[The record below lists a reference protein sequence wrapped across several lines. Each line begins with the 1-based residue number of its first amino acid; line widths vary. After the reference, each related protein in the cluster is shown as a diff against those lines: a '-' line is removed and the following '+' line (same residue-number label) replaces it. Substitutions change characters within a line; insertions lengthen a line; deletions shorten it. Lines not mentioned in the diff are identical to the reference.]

1 LFKNEQSLGADT
13 VKCRRQPLI
22 DAISLASIRLNA
34 RPPSKWNFKLSGPFG
49 SMADIRRHKF
59 SNMNWKNQ
67 MRKTLMASVA
77 AAALL
82 AATGLAT
89 AQGVNQGG
97 VKEAPTA
104 AAPKADTAAPMNAP
118 AAKGAETTAPGAASK
133 ETTPQHAQGKPD
145 AAKATT
151 GEMKV
156 DSKTKASDSTTPTA
170 KDLKNPTAAET
181 RPTSESKT
189 TTGEMKPDSKAKA
202 SDSAT
207 TSKDLKTPTAETKPS
222 TSDSK
227 TTGNAA
233 TSATA
238 APPAEKRT
246 QITSAIKQEK
256 VEETTNVNFNISVG
270 TAVPA
275 GIHYYPMPSRIV
287 EIYPEWRGYDFI
299 LVRGRYIVL
308 RPHTHEIVY
317 IIEG

>member
-1 LFKNEQSLGADT
+1 
-13 VKCRRQPLI
+13 
-22 DAISLASIRLNA
+22 
-34 RPPSKWNFKLSGPFG
+34 
-49 SMADIRRHKF
+49 
-59 SNMNWKNQ
+59 
-67 MRKTLMASVA
+67 MRKTLMVSVA
-77 AAALL
+77 VAALL

-97 VKEAPTA
+97 VKGSEAPTA
-104 AAPKADTAAPMNAP
+104 ASPKGDTAAPMNAP
-118 AAKGAETTAPGAASK
+118 AAKGAETAAPGATSK
-133 ETTPQHAQGKPD
+133 EAPQHAQGKPD
-145 AAKATT
+145 AKTT
-151 GEMKV
+151 GEMKA
-156 DSKTKASDSTTPTA
+156 DGKSKASDSSTPTTTS
-170 KDLKNPTAAET
+170 KDIKNPTAET
-181 RPTSESKT
+181 KSTSDSKT
-189 TTGEMKPDSKAKA
+189 TTGEMKADGKTKA
-202 SDSAT
+202 SDSTT

-256 VEETTNVNFNISVG
+256 VEEVTNVNFNLSIG

-275 GIHYYPMPSRIV
+275 GVRYHPMPSRIV

-299 LVRGRYIVL
+299 LVRGKYIVL

>member
-1 LFKNEQSLGADT
+1 MRIG
-13 VKCRRQPLI
+13 
-22 DAISLASIRLNA
+22 
-34 RPPSKWNFKLSGPFG
+34 
-49 SMADIRRHKF
+49 
-59 SNMNWKNQ
+59 KNQ
-67 MRKTLMASVA
+67 MRKTLMVSVA
-77 AAALL
+77 VAALL

-97 VKEAPTA
+97 AKGSESPA
-104 AAPKADTAAPMNAP
+104 AASPKGDTAAPMNAP
-118 AAKGAETTAPGAASK
+118 AAKGAETAAPGAAPK
-133 ETTPQHAQGKPD
+133 EGIPQHAQGKPD
-145 AAKATT
+145 AKTT
-151 GEMKV
+151 GEMKA
-156 DSKTKASDSTTPTA
+156 DSKSKASDSTTPT
-170 KDLKNPTAAET
+170 
-181 RPTSESKT
+181 
-189 TTGEMKPDSKAKA
+189 
-202 SDSAT
+202 T
-207 TSKDLKTPTAETKPS
+207 TSKDMKNPTAETKPS

-256 VEETTNVNFNISVG
+256 VEEVTNVNFNVSIG
-270 TAVPA
+270 TTVPA
-275 GIHYYPMPSRIV
+275 GVRYHPLPSRIV